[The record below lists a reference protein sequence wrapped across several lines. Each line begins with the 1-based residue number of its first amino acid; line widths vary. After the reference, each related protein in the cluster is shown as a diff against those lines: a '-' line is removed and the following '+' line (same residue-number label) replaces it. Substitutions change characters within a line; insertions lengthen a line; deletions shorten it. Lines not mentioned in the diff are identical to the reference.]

1 MLGWGDNAVQIEQ
14 LRKCLAFVL
23 PGPCVGVRAIS
34 DVATDRGGATIIE
47 YAFLAGLVALAAV
60 GAFDM
65 MGSAVAGMFNGV
77 SSAFVQSMPKSL

>member
-1 MLGWGDNAVQIEQ
+1 MRGWGDNAVQIEQ

-77 SSAFVQSMPKSL
+77 SSAFVKSMP

>member
-1 MLGWGDNAVQIEQ
+1 MMRGWGDNAVQVEQ

-23 PGPCVGVRAIS
+23 SGPCVGVRAIK
-34 DVATDRGGATIIE
+34 DVATDRAGATIIE

-65 MGSAVAGMFNGV
+65 MGSAVASMFDGV
-77 SSAFVQSMPKSL
+77 SSAFVQSMP